1 MHDPIY
7 LSGLLT
13 PALRLIILV
22 LGALWLLQMK
32 RVLSFIQGGLGV
44 ERLLRYHVIL
54 NQKCKNHRAK
64 NASFCLYYAVAVDI
78 CPCRHP
84 LLAATLPGHS
94 SASWP
99 TALSPLSGPP

>member
-13 PALRLIILV
+13 PALGLIILV

-44 ERLLRYHVIL
+44 ERLLRHHV
-54 NQKCKNHRAK
+54 
-64 NASFCLYYAVAVDI
+64 
-78 CPCRHP
+78 
-84 LLAATLPGHS
+84 LLQ
-94 SASWP
+94 
-99 TALSPLSGPP
+99 